1 MSENTEGNGS
11 PGSPDGNNAARG
23 TAQHEAF
30 ARVQPAPPADK
41 PPKKPL
47 YKRPL
52 FLIIASLVVIGG
64 VVGGLLWWLNARNWE
79 TTDDAFIQA
88 DVTQVSPR
96 IGGHVDAVWV
106 VDNQDVAK
114 GDKLV
119 DLDPSDYEAKVA
131 EATAALTA
139 AESGLQQA
147 QALVSSAQADV
158 GQAQAAELAAQTE
171 ADRAHS
177 EQKRF
182 ESLSAEAVT
191 QQQLINL
198 RAAAA
203 AADAQLA
210 AAKQKTVSS
219 QVHVKSSQSQVAL
232 AEAQIKQAQATLH
245 ENELQ
250 ESYAK
255 ITAPIAGHVTSK
267 AVQPGDYVQIGQ
279 ALLALVPHDV
289 YVIANYKE
297 TQLDS
302 IKPGQDVE
310 IDVDAFPSHTFH
322 GKVDSIQRGSGA
334 AFSLLPPENA
344 TGNYVKVVQRVPVKI
359 VFSGE
364 GYPLGPGMSVVPKV
378 RVR

>member
-11 PGSPDGNNAARG
+11 VGTEDRAEPQRGGAA
-23 TAQHEAF
+23 AHEAF
-30 ARVQPAPPADK
+30 ARVPPPPPPAPPK
-41 PPKKPL
+41 RPL
-47 YKRPL
+47 YKRPA
-52 FLIIASLVVIGG
+52 FLIIAGLIVVGA
-64 VVGGLLWWLNARNWE
+64 VVGGLLWWLDARNWE
-79 TTDDAFIQA
+79 STDDAFVQA

-96 IGGHVDAVWV
+96 VAGYVNAVYV
-106 VDNQDVAK
+106 SDNQDVAQGAK
-114 GDKLV
+114 II
-119 DLDPSDYEAKVA
+119 DLDPSDYEAKTA
-131 EATAALTA
+131 EAAAALAA
-139 AESGLQQA
+139 AESGEQQA
-147 QALVSSAQADV
+147 LASVRSAEADV
-158 GQAQAAELAAQTE
+158 GQAQAAELSAQTE

-177 EQKRF
+177 ELKRF

-219 QVHVKSSQSQVAL
+219 QVHVKSSQSQVAV
-232 AEAQIKQAQATLH
+232 AQAQIKQAQASLH
-245 ENELQ
+245 EAQLQ
-250 ESYAK
+250 LDYTK
-255 ITAPIAGHVTSK
+255 IAAPIAGHVTSK
-267 AVQPGDYVQIGQ
+267 SVQPGNYVQIGQ
-279 ALLALVPHDV
+279 ALMALVPHDV

-297 TQLDS
+297 TQLDM
-302 IKPGQDVE
+302 IKPGQAVD
-310 IDVDAFPSHTFH
+310 IAVDAFSGHTFH

-359 VFSGE
+359 VFDSE
-364 GYPLGPGMSVVPKV
+364 GYALGPGMSVVPKV